1 MATSKIMIPKLI
13 LIKGPAGV
21 GKTTIC
27 KHLSKKL
34 KTFQYLDL
42 EKFKEKFKHLER
54 AERKVKAHELYYPQ
68 IKKLIKQEKD
78 ILLQESFLKDL
89 KKELKIE
96 FKTHKYEI
104 ISIFL
109 KASLKETKKRN
120 LNRKQKTATEEYVE
134 KSYSYLS
141 IPEKKDII
149 IDVENISVKK
159 TIVLIMNLV
168 TKIS

>member
-1 MATSKIMIPKLI
+1 MPKLI

-34 KTFQYLDL
+34 KNFNYVNL
-42 EKFKEKFKHLER
+42 EEFKEKFNHLER
-54 AERKVKAHELYYPQ
+54 TERKIKAHQLYYPK
-68 IKKLIKQEKD
+68 IKKLIERKNN

-89 KKELKIE
+89 NKKLGKELKNN
-96 FKTHKYEI
+96 KYNI

-120 LNRKQKTATEEYVE
+120 EERKQKTASEEYMK
-134 KSYSYLS
+134 KSYSYLAV
-141 IPEKKDII
+141 PEAKDII
-149 IDVENISVKK
+149 IDVENISIKETVD
-159 TIVLIMNLV
+159 LIMNLL
-168 TKIS
+168 K